1 MLGAPGT
8 FVLNSVCVVAVD
20 SGLHPKL
27 GTQI

>member
-1 MLGAPGT
+1 MLGTPGT
-8 FVLNSVCVVAVD
+8 FVPNICVVAVD